1 MRILVDTS
9 VWVDFFNGSVNPTAE
24 ALVRLIDKEIEILT
38 CGVIVAE
45 FLQGIRDRNK
55 LPTLI
60 GHFQDMD
67 WLTPTE
73 PETYIRAA
81 AMFRKLRSQGITIRS
96 TIDCLIVQLADENNA
111 MVLSKDRDFDLILN
125 SGVVDVK
132 PLPGV

>member
-9 VWVDFFNGSVNPTAE
+9 VWVDFFNGRVNPAAE

-45 FLQGIRDRNK
+45 FLQGIRDRNT

-73 PETYIRAA
+73 PETYIKAA
-81 AMFRKLRSQGITIRS
+81 AMFRKLRSHGITIRS